1 VWVNG
6 LEKGCHLEG
15 CETSDLPVRKKEERR
30 ERRIRERENGLERGK
45 HMYRKEIRLDS
56 EKEDKVREGV
66 A

>member
-1 VWVNG
+1 
-6 LEKGCHLEG
+6 
-15 CETSDLPVRKKEERR
+15 VRKKEERR

>member
-15 CETSDLPVRKKEERR
+15 CETSDLPVRKRG

-45 HMYRKEIRLDS
+45 HMYRKEIR
-56 EKEDKVREGV
+56 
-66 A
+66 